1 VRPIDTAESRAA
13 TNELLGEL
21 RNDRWRPRAWVRFL
35 VRAARRS
42 TEQARLRP
50 RAFAEATALH
60 GALFAAGRRPWTL
73 ASWGLTITH
82 LGLLEGRRSLG
93 AANAV
98 TLLRA
103 NLPTVASNRWLGL
116 VALGT
121 DLLDGQLARHTHSET
136 LFGAHADSLAD
147 AAFWLWFAARHEPNP
162 LLRAA
167 ALGAWAAPVLALTT
181 ASVARGRL
189 IDPLRPAA
197 VRPAAAMQ
205 ALLAARAL
213 HQQEVVR
220 HCVAA
225 PCLAAGARGPRRPH
239 ASTRMPSH

>member
-13 TNELLGEL
+13 TNELLGQL
-21 RNDRWRPRAWVRFL
+21 RDDHWRPQAWTQFL
-35 VRAARRS
+35 VRAVQRS
-42 TEQARLRP
+42 TQQARLRP

-73 ASWGLTITH
+73 TSWVLTITH
-82 LGLLEGRRSLG
+82 LGLLEGRRTLG

-103 NLPTVASNRWLGL
+103 NLPTVAPSRWLGL
-116 VALGT
+116 VALGA
-121 DLLDGQLARHTHSET
+121 DVLDGQLARRSHTET

-147 AAFWLWFAARHEPNP
+147 AAFWLWFAARYEPNR

-167 ALGAWAAPVLALTT
+167 ALGTWAAPVLAFTT
-181 ASVARGRL
+181 ASVAGGRL
-189 IDPLRPAA
+189 IDPPRPVA

-213 HQQEVVR
+213 HQSR
-220 HCVAA
+220 THS
-225 PCLAAGARGPRRPH
+225 LSR
-239 ASTRMPSH
+239 